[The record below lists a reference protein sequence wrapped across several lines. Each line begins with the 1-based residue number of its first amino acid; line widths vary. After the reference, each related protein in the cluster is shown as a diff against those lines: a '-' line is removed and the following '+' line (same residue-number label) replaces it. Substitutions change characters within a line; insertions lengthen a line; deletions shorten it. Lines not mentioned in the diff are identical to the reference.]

1 MRYNPEIHHRRS
13 IRLKGY
19 DYSQPGAYFITICT
33 HERECLFGEIVND
46 EMILNDY
53 GKIVYE
59 EWFLSAKIRNE
70 IELYENEFVVM
81 PNHIHGIVW
90 IIANDVDVT
99 NNVVINNVVIDD
111 FVIDDFN
118 DFVGATGRLPRRQ
131 QEQRRQIQKHNRSNI
146 QSGYLANYDKPH
158 GPKNK
163 SLSSFIAGYKSS
175 VTKRINQIRQ
185 TPGFL
190 VWQRN
195 YYEHIIRNEIELNKI
210 RKYIQNNPLNWE
222 KDKNYK
228 I

>member
-1 MRYNPEIHHRRS
+1 MKYNPDIHHRRS
-13 IRLKGY
+13 IRLKHY
-19 DYSQPGAYFITICT
+19 DYSQPGAYFVTICT
-33 HERECLFGEIVND
+33 HDRECLFGEIVNN
-46 EMILNDY
+46 EMILNEY

-59 EWFLSAKIRNE
+59 EWFLSTKIRNE

-90 IIANDVDVT
+90 VNTNVMDVT
-99 NNVVINNVVIDD
+99 HN
-111 FVIDDFN
+111 
-118 DFVGATGRLPRRQ
+118 VGATGRSPL
-131 QEQRRQIQKHNRSNI
+131 QKHNRSNI
-146 QSGYLANYDKPH
+146 QNGHLANYDNPH

-185 TPGFL
+185 TQGIP

-210 RKYIQNNPLNWE
+210 REYILKNPLNWE
-222 KDKNYK
+222 TDENYK